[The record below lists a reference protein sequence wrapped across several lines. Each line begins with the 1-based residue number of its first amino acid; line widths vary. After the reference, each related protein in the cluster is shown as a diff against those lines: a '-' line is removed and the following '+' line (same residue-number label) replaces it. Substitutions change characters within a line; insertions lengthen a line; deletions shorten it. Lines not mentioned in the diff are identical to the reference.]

1 VEQLVDRFGALAIF
15 LGTAVEGDAT
25 AVLGGVIAH
34 LGLLG
39 FPLALATAFLGAF
52 AGDLT
57 LFALGRVGAPRL
69 RASRAYRRIAP
80 LVERLATRF
89 GAGEIVLA
97 RFVYGTRVASM
108 VFWGVHGLSPAR
120 FVALDLLGCALWA
133 TAFTTLGF
141 AASGTAAVLL
151 GEIHAAERW
160 LAIAVV
166 AAATVVAVAHLV
178 VRRRLAVSGRAGDAP

>member
-1 VEQLVDRFGALAIF
+1 MEQLVERFGALAIF

-34 LGLLG
+34 LGLLA

-52 AGDLT
+52 AGDVT
-57 LFALGRVGAPRL
+57 LFAVGRAGAPRL
-69 RASRAYRRIAP
+69 RTSRAYRRIAP
-80 LVERLATRF
+80 LVERLSYRF

-97 RFVYGTRVASM
+97 RFIYGTRVASM
-108 VFWGVHGLSPAR
+108 IFWGVHGLSPAR
-120 FVALDLLGCALWA
+120 FVVLDLLGCALWA

-151 GEIHAAERW
+151 GEIQAAERW
-160 LAIAVV
+160 LAIALVAIAAVV
-166 AAATVVAVAHLV
+166 AIAHLAI
-178 VRRRLAVSGRAGDAP
+178 RRWLPASDRAGDAP

>member
-1 VEQLVDRFGALAIF
+1 VEQLVERFGALAIF
-15 LGTAVEGDAT
+15 LGTALEGDAT

-39 FPLALATAFLGAF
+39 FPLALATAFLGAL

-57 LFALGRVGAPRL
+57 LFALGRMGARRV

-108 VFWGVHGLSPAR
+108 IFWGVHGLSTAR
-120 FVALDLLGCALWA
+120 FVLVDLVGCALWA
-133 TAFTTLGF
+133 TALTTLGF

-151 GEIHAAERW
+151 GEVQAAERW
-160 LAIAVV
+160 LAIALVAIAAVV
-166 AAATVVAVAHLV
+166 VVAHLV
-178 VRRRLAVSGRAGDAP
+178 IRRWLPVSERAGKAP